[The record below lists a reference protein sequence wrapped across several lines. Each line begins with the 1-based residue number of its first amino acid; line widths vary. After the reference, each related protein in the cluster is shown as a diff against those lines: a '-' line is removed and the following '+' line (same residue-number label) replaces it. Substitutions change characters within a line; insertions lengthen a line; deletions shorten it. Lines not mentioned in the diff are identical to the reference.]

1 MGNHPQIQ
9 WHNHNNHLFGFKSC
23 TFGKATWLCSM
34 PKLGWL
40 HWKLQNPVSR
50 WHLHTTDKLV
60 IALTE
65 SLVGAMGQKPW
76 SSSCGPL
83 LGLLRFPQSMVAVFQ
98 EQASPENQ
106 VEYYPWLRLRASL
119 VSQLVKNPP
128 AMQETSVRSL
138 GGEDPLAKGMAT
150 HSSILAW
157 GIPWTVSLGFTKSW
171 TQLSDFLFHLR
182 SHTAF
187 FCHRHNPTQ
196 IQREGIP
203 RPLPVNGRSVK
214 DIFRRAHGMGFI
226 WVQPFSEN
234 IICLTC

>member
-1 MGNHPQIQ
+1 MWTSPWAAQ
-9 WHNHNNHLFGFKSC
+9 
-23 TFGKATWLCSM
+23 
-34 PKLGWL
+34 
-40 HWKLQNPVSR
+40 VSSKYGGCVPR
-50 WHLHTTDKLV
+50 T
-60 IALTE
+60 
-65 SLVGAMGQKPW
+65 SLPW
-76 SSSCGPL
+76 EPGE
-83 LGLLRFPQSMVAVFQ
+83 RFRFS
-98 EQASPENQ
+98 
-106 VEYYPWLRLRASL
+106 LRASL

-128 AMQETSVRSL
+128 AMQETSVGSL
-138 GGEDPLAKGMAT
+138 GWEDPLAKGMAT
-150 HSSILAW
+150 HSNILAW

-171 TQLSDFLFHLR
+171 TQLSDFLFRLR

-187 FCHRHNPTQ
+187 FCHRHNSTQ